1 MEYVDV
7 ASLVSFF
14 ALFFGILMLTG
25 GLYARRGHRLRH
37 RAGAAVLAGFTALL
51 GLLALGVGFVGILRG

>member
-7 ASLVSFF
+7 ASIFSFIT
-14 ALFFGILMLTG
+14 LFFGILMVVG
-25 GLYARRGHRLRH
+25 GLYARRGDRLRH

-51 GLLALGVGFVGILRG
+51 GLLAVGAGFVGILRG

>member
-25 GLYARRGHRLRH
+25 GLYARRGDRLRH

-51 GLLALGVGFVGILRG
+51 GLLALGAGFVGILRG